1 MPLKDDSLKD
11 ISKTS
16 GFTPKSSKGI
26 GKSDNTKYKKGG
38 KLDKDGTLIS
48 STQSNPIPV
57 VVLEGAPVASFI
69 VSEQMSLGKQVYVI
83 QAEENN
89 GVVTKVYLARND
101 DAGVLTG
108 IDWCDAQYVICGL
121 LADQKVDIN
130 QNNPVQG
137 EPETTATIDESEND
151 GILESFVFFDPYFSN
166 TGPTGNQTQEEWE
179 ASYRYNLELG
189 IGFQREIAKFMN
201 LYDGRGTISKKKQKE
216 IDKYIHLVPFSN
228 VLPEFIEIYPEYKSN
243 PNPNINGDQAQF
255 YNYWNAN
262 VAIKKV
268 NVIVLHNH
276 AGADGLSILEAGT
289 TVVKMWD
296 INGNMTIPKID
307 YVLLL
312 GCNMGNIDFRP
323 NFASTFADLSQG
335 GNTTEQEQVYP
346 TAVIAA
352 DGSTYTG
359 AILNKK
365 KFVIGA
371 ETKMSKYTDSHHQD
385 HTNSVGFCIYKKGMG
400 KAELPISIE
409 GTQATPKEEGS
420 SKDWTLNPITIE
432 KLLKEAEKIRTKW
445 ES

>member
-16 GFTPKSSKGI
+16 GFTPKSSKGT

-151 GILESFVFFDPYFSN
+151 GILERV
-166 TGPTGNQTQEEWE
+166 
-179 ASYRYNLELG
+179 
-189 IGFQREIAKFMN
+189 
-201 LYDGRGTISKKKQKE
+201 
-216 IDKYIHLVPFSN
+216 
-228 VLPEFIEIYPEYKSN
+228 
-243 PNPNINGDQAQF
+243 
-255 YNYWNAN
+255 
-262 VAIKKV
+262 
-268 NVIVLHNH
+268 
-276 AGADGLSILEAGT
+276 
-289 TVVKMWD
+289 
-296 INGNMTIPKID
+296 
-307 YVLLL
+307 
-312 GCNMGNIDFRP
+312 
-323 NFASTFADLSQG
+323 
-335 GNTTEQEQVYP
+335 
-346 TAVIAA
+346 
-352 DGSTYTG
+352 
-359 AILNKK
+359 
-365 KFVIGA
+365 
-371 ETKMSKYTDSHHQD
+371 
-385 HTNSVGFCIYKKGMG
+385 
-400 KAELPISIE
+400 
-409 GTQATPKEEGS
+409 
-420 SKDWTLNPITIE
+420 
-432 KLLKEAEKIRTKW
+432 
-445 ES
+445 